1 MIKINGL
8 DEEKSCVIEYSLI
21 TILTALL
28 FRSTVISICI
38 GIAEVLMVMYFVIKG
53 RRDTA
58 FLLFVFFLSTVI
70 ENVYFATGITGGGIK
85 LYGFENLPIV
95 RTYHILVIALV
106 IYIFT
111 CLLKKTNTKFNRWN
125 IFLTMLW
132 LCALLV
138 SMLVFIAEENG
149 IQARWGLIRLVI
161 VDAYNALFIIFV
173 YTVTLNLLS
182 EKVEYVEKIKN
193 LITGILK
200 GSVVSALVLML
211 LGNVWKTSEGTI
223 YLICPLVFYWSPV
236 LLLFHRTEKRLSYVI
251 YAVLSII
258 IQIRCTLGIPGAWW
272 ITTGMILIAF
282 AIEAIRFMII
292 SKKITILY
300 LFTIL
305 FLGIIFIIGFVLLSN
320 GESLLGK
327 GYIAYK
333 LRTALSLLDF
343 SSEPMVWLSRLG
355 ESVGI
360 RVEEIVNIG
369 IELFRNPFYFLF
381 GKGFGGTITHAW
393 GIFNWD
399 QEAAFSEV
407 QRNYQAYSVF
417 HTGIAEMMINYG
429 LIGFLFVL
437 IWGHKLIKLILGKS
451 RNPYLLVGVLYLL
464 FFYSSF
470 WCMVLC
476 IVMMAYGVYIEEKRK
491 SIF

>member
-173 YTVTLNLLS
+173 YTVTLHLLS

-193 LITGILK
+193 LIIGILK
-200 GSVVSALVLML
+200 GSVVSALVLMV
-211 LGNVWKTSEGTI
+211 LGNVWETSEGTI

-236 LLLFHRTEKRLSYVI
+236 LLLFYRTEKRLSFVI
-251 YAVLSII
+251 YAALSII

-272 ITTGMILIAF
+272 ITTGMILVAF
-282 AIEAIRFMII
+282 AIEAVSFMII
-292 SKKITILY
+292 SKKTTVLY
-300 LFTIL
+300 LCIIL
-305 FLGIIFIIGFVLLSN
+305 FLGIIFIIGFVILSK

-333 LRTALSLLDF
+333 LRTALNLLDF

-381 GKGFGGTITHAW
+381 GKGFGGTITRVW
-393 GIFNWD
+393 GIFNWN
-399 QEAAFSEV
+399 QEAAFSEI
-407 QRNYQAYSVF
+407 QRNYQVYSVF

-437 IWGHKLIKLILGKS
+437 RWGHKLIKSILGKS
-451 RNPYLLVGVLYLL
+451 KNPYLLAGSLYLL

-476 IVMMAYGVYIEEKRK
+476 IVMMAYGVYIEEIRK
-491 SIF
+491 SVF

>member
-193 LITGILK
+193 LIIGILK
-200 GSVVSALVLML
+200 GSVVSALVLMV
-211 LGNVWKTSEGTI
+211 LGNVWETSEGTI

-236 LLLFHRTEKRLSYVI
+236 LLLFYRTEKRLSFVI
-251 YAVLSII
+251 YAALSII

-272 ITTGMILIAF
+272 ITTGMILVAF
-282 AIEAIRFMII
+282 AIEAVSFMII
-292 SKKITILY
+292 SKKTTVLY
-300 LFTIL
+300 LCIIL
-305 FLGIIFIIGFVLLSN
+305 FLGIIFIIGFVILSK

-333 LRTALSLLDF
+333 LRTALNLLDF

-369 IELFRNPFYFLF
+369 IELFRNPFYYLF
-381 GKGFGGTITHAW
+381 GKGFGGTITRVW
-393 GIFNWD
+393 GIFNWN
-399 QEAAFSEV
+399 QEAAFSEI
-407 QRNYQAYSVF
+407 QRNYQVYSVF

-437 IWGHKLIKLILGKS
+437 RWGHKLIKSILGKS
-451 RNPYLLVGVLYLL
+451 KNPYLLAGSLYLL

-476 IVMMAYGVYIEEKRK
+476 IVMMAYGVYIEEIRK
-491 SIF
+491 SVF

>member
-193 LITGILK
+193 LIIGILK
-200 GSVVSALVLML
+200 GSVVSALVLMV
-211 LGNVWKTSEGTI
+211 LGNVWETSEGTI

-236 LLLFHRTEKRLSYVI
+236 LLLFYRTEKRLSFVI
-251 YAVLSII
+251 YAALSII

-272 ITTGMILIAF
+272 ITTGMILVAF
-282 AIEAIRFMII
+282 AIEAVSFMII
-292 SKKITILY
+292 SKKTTVLY
-300 LFTIL
+300 LCIIL
-305 FLGIIFIIGFVLLSN
+305 FLGIIFIIGFVILSK

-333 LRTALSLLDF
+333 LRTALNLLDF

-381 GKGFGGTITHAW
+381 GKGFGGTITRVW
-393 GIFNWD
+393 GIFNWN
-399 QEAAFSEV
+399 QEAAFSEI
-407 QRNYQAYSVF
+407 QRNYQVYSVF

-437 IWGHKLIKLILGKS
+437 RWGHKLIKSILGKS
-451 RNPYLLVGVLYLL
+451 KNPYLLAGSLYLL

-476 IVMMAYGVYIEEKRK
+476 IVMMAYGVYIEEIRK
-491 SIF
+491 SVF